1 MTTLAVVVLLC
12 AGVALAEGAVLEALG
27 LLAAAVVLL
36 ALAHRGVGSRP
47 YPFTVTWRS
56 GRWRS

>member
-1 MTTLAVVVLLC
+1 MTTLAVIVLLC

-27 LLAAAVVLL
+27 TIAAAFVLL
-36 ALAHRGVGSRP
+36 ALARRGVGSRP
-47 YPFTVTWRS
+47 YPVTFTWRF